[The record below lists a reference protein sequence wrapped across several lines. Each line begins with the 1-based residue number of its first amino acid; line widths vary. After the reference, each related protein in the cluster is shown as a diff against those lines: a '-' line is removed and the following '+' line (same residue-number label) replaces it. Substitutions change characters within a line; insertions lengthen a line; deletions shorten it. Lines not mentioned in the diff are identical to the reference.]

1 MINVKTSQG
10 NIIIKF
16 FLTVTLDNI
25 DRAILESLKNSRR
38 GRTASQI
45 YAILEYNG
53 IQITI
58 ALLRERLR
66 RLAAQSVI
74 SVEKGKR
81 SDRYS
86 LLLFNIAYVS

>member
-45 YAILEYNG
+45 YAILDILY
-53 IQITI
+53 IRHSITI
-58 ALLRERLR
+58 CHFGSPHSLSLRWTFF
-66 RLAAQSVI
+66 VFI
-74 SVEKGKR
+74 
-81 SDRYS
+81 
-86 LLLFNIAYVS
+86 IPT

>member
-25 DRAILESLKNSRR
+25 DRAILESLKNSRH

-66 RLAAQSVI
+66 RLASI
-74 SVEKGKR
+74 SAVGVEKGAR
-81 SDRYS
+81 TDRYS
-86 LLLFNIAYVS
+86 LLLFNIAYDT

>member
-10 NIIIKF
+10 NIVIKF
-16 FLTVTLDNI
+16 FVTVTLDSI
-25 DRAILESLKNSRR
+25 DRAILESLKNSRH

-66 RLAAQSVI
+66 RLASI
-74 SVEKGKR
+74 SAVGVEKGAR
-81 SDRYS
+81 TDRYS
-86 LLLFNIAYVS
+86 LLLFNIAYDT